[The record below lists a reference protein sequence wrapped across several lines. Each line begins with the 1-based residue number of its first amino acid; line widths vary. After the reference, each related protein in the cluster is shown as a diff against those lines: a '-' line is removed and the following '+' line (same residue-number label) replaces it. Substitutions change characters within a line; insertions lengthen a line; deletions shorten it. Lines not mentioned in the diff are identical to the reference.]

1 MSQFRHSLR
10 ELDIVIPYRE
20 ASDER
25 RENLYAVL
33 AHLALTYSDYRI
45 WLIEADET
53 PKFEWSRAGDSHI
66 RHVFVPHR
74 GAFPKAALCN
84 IGAKLATSPVIC
96 FHDADSIGN
105 PMQMMSCV
113 ASMLD
118 GDESEVL
125 CPYSKVVN
133 VTGALKQSFV
143 QLPRF
148 DWFAQLLDPANLP
161 PDAQLLYLGANG
173 GIVFFRRDAYAR
185 VGGYNAQLEGWG
197 GEDDELFS
205 RATRLGLRWH
215 SFLVP
220 LIHLHHDVSSREPA
234 IAATRGSKN
243 VMAAEAART
252 MPLVELEEMAT
263 RLSENFRAPTFQA
276 RTK

>member
-1 MSQFRHSLR
+1 
-10 ELDIVIPYRE
+10 
-20 ASDER
+20 
-25 RENLYAVL
+25 
-33 AHLALTYSDYRI
+33 
-45 WLIEADET
+45 
-53 PKFEWSRAGDSHI
+53 
-66 RHVFVPHR
+66 
-74 GAFPKAALCN
+74 
-84 IGAKLATSPVIC
+84 
-96 FHDADSIGN
+96 
-105 PMQMMSCV
+105 
-113 ASMLD
+113 
-118 GDESEVL
+118 
-125 CPYSKVVN
+125 
-133 VTGALKQSFV
+133 
-143 QLPRF
+143 
-148 DWFAQLLDPANLP
+148 
-161 PDAQLLYLGANG
+161 LGANG

-220 LIHLHHDVSSREPA
+220 LIHLHHDVSSRDPA

-243 VMAAEAART
+243 VMAAGAART